1 MFPSAAAPSILALTA
16 TETSTVE
23 VLATKNS
30 DGLIVVMVA
39 DRAVHAANDNNGTG
53 DPRTVVVD
61 VSALGKFSSA
71 TTLTLDANTNV
82 ITGSSPVAVS
92 LTPQMTVALGGYGVV
107 FLALKP

>member
-1 MFPSAAAPSILALTA
+1 
-16 TETSTVE
+16 
-23 VLATKNS
+23 
-30 DGLIVVMVA
+30 
-39 DRAVHAANDNNGTG
+39 
-53 DPRTVVVD
+53 VD